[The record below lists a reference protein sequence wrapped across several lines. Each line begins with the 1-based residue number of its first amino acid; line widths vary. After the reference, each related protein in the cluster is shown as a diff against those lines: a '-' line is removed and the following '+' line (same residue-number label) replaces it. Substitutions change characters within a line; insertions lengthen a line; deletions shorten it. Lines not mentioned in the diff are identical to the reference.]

1 MRVVSKSL
9 FFAAFA
15 MLAPAVAQAGLV
27 VDQNYDPSFNAE
39 DGFASSPTSNFQR
52 AETFTVG
59 IAGTLA
65 EVGIYTSSASTT
77 FSGIDILSTSGGTPT
92 LTVLASGTYVS
103 TNSDGLAMFDVSLP
117 VTVGEVLGL
126 EPFVSSAGNWETRS
140 PGTYVGGQDFFM
152 NQSIFG
158 DQFLSDGNSDGF
170 VTYVNTGG
178 SSSVPEPAS
187 FALLGGGLA
196 LLFGL
201 RARGKPSY

>member
-1 MRVVSKSL
+1 M
-9 FFAAFA
+9 
-15 MLAPAVAQAGLV
+15 
-27 VDQNYDPSFNAE
+27 
-39 DGFASSPTSNFQR
+39 SPRPSNFQR

-65 EVGIYTSSASTT
+65 EVGIYTTSASTT

-103 TNSDGLAMFDVSLP
+103 TNINGLAMFDVSLP
-117 VTVGEVLGL
+117 LPVTGGEVLGL
-126 EPFVSSAGNWETRS
+126 EPFVSSAGNWETRT

-196 LLFGL
+196 LLLGL
-201 RARGKPSY
+201 RACGETIALKLRPGRCPLLPIGTSWGQRPQTRIPIELFPKAMPLVG